1 VLQPDQVERALV
13 ITAHPDDV
21 DFGAAGTVAN
31 LTDAGAVVTYCLVT
45 DGQAGGFDQ
54 AIPRERMAMIRRDE
68 QTKAAAEVGV
78 TDLVFLGHMDGSVQ
92 FTLDLRRDLS
102 RVIREVRP
110 QVVITQAPTINV
122 TSVYGSHPDHVATG
136 QGAWAAVYPDAR
148 NPFAFPDLLVEG
160 YEPWSVDELWIMFG
174 AGSPNEPL
182 ETIDITRQIDRKM
195 RALRAHQSQHTDPDA
210 MEERVRA
217 WWGSIASEFGL
228 PEGSYAER
236 FYVADTR

>member
-1 VLQPDQVERALV
+1 VLQPDEIERALV

-31 LTDAGAVVTYCLVT
+31 LTDAGAIVTYCLVT
-45 DGQAGGFDQ
+45 DGQAGGFDPT
-54 AIPRERMAMIRRDE
+54 IPRERMAMIRRDE

-110 QVVITQAPTINV
+110 QVVITQSPTINV

-174 AGSPNEPL
+174 SGSPNEPV

-217 WWGSIASEFGL
+217 WWGSIATEFGL
-228 PEGSYAER
+228 AEGSYAER
-236 FYVADTR
+236 FFVADTR